1 MCEPNT
7 EALRAI
13 YEQVCNA
20 HNSIADFRAKL
31 LALLPI
37 ASGTGIFLLLSDKMN
52 AEAKPHLVAIGTFGA
67 LVTLGLFLYELRGID
82 TCNALIKCGKFLE
95 SKLMSDKSTGTFIS
109 RREAVLKGFVG
120 ITWASLVIY
129 PTVIGTWI
137 YVACMG
143 ICIAPGGK
151 WAMLISVAAVV
162 LFMVG
167 GKVVDGKQTRQLKS
181 TGIHAVKETS
191 ATPAA

>member
-1 MCEPNT
+1 MSEPNT
-7 EALRAI
+7 DALRVI

-52 AEAKPHLVAIGTFGA
+52 PEAKPHLVAIGTFGA
-67 LVTLGLFLYELRGID
+67 LITFGLFLYELRGID
-82 TCNALIKCGKFLE
+82 RCRGLIQCGKALE
-95 SKLMSDKSTGTFIS
+95 SRLLSRESTGRFTS
-109 RREAVLKGFVG
+109 EPKAVLKEFVG

-129 PTVIGTWI
+129 PTVIGTWT

-143 ICIAPGGK
+143 TSIAPRDPC
-151 WAMLISVAAVV
+151 AMRISLATVV

-167 GKVVDGKQTRQLKS
+167 GKVVTKMQKNN
-181 TGIHAVKETS
+181 
-191 ATPAA
+191 